1 MASKIPVIRQIA
13 WLSVVPQLAIV
24 ALLVG
29 GLHVAGVQ
37 RPFVPGAIAYL
48 ALALTLRT
56 TIATPHRRG
65 ISLVRQGKY
74 GEAIQY
80 FQQSFDFFTR
90 HKWVDDFRFLTMFSS
105 ARMSYREMA
114 LVNMA
119 FCYSQT
125 GDGRNAKQYYE
136 RVLSEFADNEIAK
149 TSLRM
154 IEAAEQ
160 NAQAPPTGNDA
171 AEEETGP

>member
-13 WLSVVPQLAIV
+13 WHSVVPQLAIV
-24 ALLVG
+24 ALLIG
-29 GLHVAGVQ
+29 GLHVAGVK
-37 RPFVPGAIAYL
+37 RPFIPGALVYL
-48 ALALTLRT
+48 ALAMTLRT

-65 ISLVRQGKY
+65 ISLVKKGKY

-80 FQQSFDFFTR
+80 FQQSLEFFIR

-105 ARMSYREMA
+105 SRMSYREMA

-136 RVLSEFADNEIAK
+136 RVLSEFPDNEIAR

-160 NAQAPPTGNDA
+160 NVQTPPTGNGDA
-171 AEEETGP
+171 EAETA